1 MKLTITEEA
10 ANWFIEELN
19 LNKGDSI
26 KFFGKVYGPHGGFSI
41 AMDKVEPSRPF
52 HTEEVKGINF
62 YVEKNDAWFFDNAD
76 LSITFNED
84 LKEPHY
90 ELINR

>member
-52 HTEEVKGINF
+52 HTEVVKGINF
-62 YVEKNDAWFFDNAD
+62 YVEKNDAWSLDNAI
-76 LSITFNED
+76 LSINFNEE
-84 LKEPHY
+84 LKELDY
-90 ELINR
+90 